1 MYLAISLYVD
11 GHDVGYN
18 KVVKRISAA
27 KYTFTFR
34 GFREKDLDLRAFKF
48 AEPSVSDQQSAGDAG
63 SSMGTIRVHVKRRQ
77 HTGTKAAKL
86 SCYEAP
92 QSKELKEGK
101 KFWQQPSLATEA
113 GRLLQTGLANF
124 NRDQFQ
130 TLKIFPSLE
139 LHYHSSAMA
148 DVLDGINAPPMG
160 LSAVHAPPDMGL
172 SAAISAEE
180 ETGEGEGEGENG
192 GASKRKRRRTGP
204 SGGTLIE
211 PIDLTGPYVYPQRTG
226 PAISVDLTGV

>member
-113 GRLLQTGLANF
+113 GRHLPNGLTNF
-124 NRDQFQ
+124 STKQHK
-130 TLKIFPSLE
+130 TLEKLPSLE
-139 LHYHSSAMA
+139 LHYHSTAMA
-148 DVLDGINAPPMG
+148 DFLDGIYA
-160 LSAVHAPPDMGL
+160 SAVEDA
-172 SAAISAEE
+172 
-180 ETGEGEGEGENG
+180 GEGEGENG
-192 GASKRKRRRTGP
+192 GTARKRRRTGL
-204 SGGTLIE
+204 SGGTLTE
-211 PIDLTGPYVYPQRTG
+211 PIDLV
-226 PAISVDLTGV
+226 GVEAEEGSSSSD